1 MHTLGT
7 FYGPIRV
14 KYLSTPWFDWFP
26 RQLTVV
32 SVASQTPNATQKSM
46 GVPVNMALGQQ
57 ILTMHQPTAVSPSKG
72 VSSHSAAQVSIL

>member
-1 MHTLGT
+1 M
-7 FYGPIRV
+7 
-14 KYLSTPWFDWFP
+14 YLSTSWFDLVP

-57 ILTMHQPTAVSPSKG
+57 ILTVHQPTAVSPSKG
-72 VSSHSAAQVSIL
+72 VSNQSATQVSIL